1 MEYNEIKEYIRK
13 QRNEQL
19 KSAFGAWFVIGAFFS
34 SFFAFAVLISKDFGF
49 DYFWQRI
56 LGALFVF
63 VIGILISLSK
73 VFWIWLLEIKYYN
86 PNRFNVEIAKVEDKS
101 STDNRRNDL
110 ESEYFKL
117 GTTYRLKIGG
127 RCYSCSGRTYMRAN
141 KGGYY
146 TVVFSGKKKKW
157 NSYIIGLFPA

>member
-1 MEYNEIKEYIRK
+1 MLGLL
-13 QRNEQL
+13 QGL
-19 KSAFGAWFVIGAFFS
+19 FS
-34 SFFAFAVLISKDFGF
+34 SFFAFGVLISKDFGL

-86 PNRFNVEIAKVEDKS
+86 PNRFNVKIARVEDKS

-117 GTTYRLKIGG
+117 GTTYCLKIGG
-127 RCYSCSGRTYMRAN
+127 RYYSCSGCTYMRAD
-141 KGGYY
+141 KGRYY

-157 NSYIIGLFPA
+157 NSHIIGLFPA

>member
-19 KSAFGAWFVIGAFFS
+19 KSALGAWFVIGAFFS
-34 SFFAFAVLISKDFGF
+34 SFFAFAVLISKDFGL

-86 PNRFNVEIAKVEDKS
+86 PNRFNVEIVRIEDKK
-101 STDNRRNDL
+101 TTNHWQEDMENDH
-110 ESEYFKL
+110 FKL
-117 GTTYRLKIGG
+117 GVTCSLKING
-127 RCYSCSGRTYMRAN
+127 RYYGCSNRVYMRAD
-141 KGGYY
+141 KGSYY

-157 NSYIIGLFPA
+157 NSHIIGLFPA